1 MLDDARSQTPFSE
14 TAYHSHY
21 NAFFAWNDIKIKPN
35 RRINTHTE
43 SLLFAI
49 RDSFSSFHCSQFRA
63 VWLYDVW
70 HMLLQSINQVSMCAT
85 FDVMAEHFFVLFIES
100 SCSGRMERTKINLV
114 EWIERSESLFRIFVR
129 AEFTP
134 PLNQNT
140 RHSSLTVDSRKYKL
154 SPIDHIRFDDAEH
167 GSFRMGNLFSGAHL
181 KSVSYFGPSRINDG
195 INLIRYMN
203 QSRSYDIKHIPSNWR
218 IKDAT
223 KKTCSKNAKR
233 TFLLSGWLKK
243 DKSRWPIINDAPASK
258 SKSMAAHQFDR
269 HPIAWSNINM
279 LRIIYT
285 QAP

>member
-1 MLDDARSQTPFSE
+1 MWWPSIFLFCSLKVVVREEWRERKSIWSSESSVRNPFSGFLYGPNLLLRS
-14 TAYHSHY
+14 TKTL
-21 NAFFAWNDIKIKPN
+21 DIQAKPLIHVKIN
-35 RRINTHTE
+35 
-43 SLLFAI
+43 
-49 RDSFSSFHCSQFRA
+49 C
-63 VWLYDVW
+63 
-70 HMLLQSINQVSMCAT
+70 LQSIT
-85 FDVMAEHFFVLFIES
+85 FDSTMLSTVHF
-100 SCSGRMERTKINLV
+100 
-114 EWIERSESLFRIFVR
+114 EWVIFF
-129 AEFTP
+129 A
-134 PLNQNT
+134 
-140 RHSSLTVDSRKYKL
+140 
-154 SPIDHIRFDDAEH
+154 
-167 GSFRMGNLFSGAHL
+167 GAHL
-181 KSVSYFGPSRINDG
+181 KSVFYFGPSRINDG

-223 KKTCSKNAKR
+223 KKTCPKNAKR